1 MLITFLGKWTWR
13 SLLYDISVID
23 EKDVQ
28 SIFVIKTENYKTMER
43 KVVSKSCYSRK
54 VSRQSCFGY

>member
-1 MLITFLGKWTWR
+1 MLITFLGKWTQR

-28 SIFVIKTENYKTMER
+28 SIFVIKAENYKTMER
-43 KVVSKSCYSRK
+43 KVVSKK
-54 VSRQSCFGY
+54 LF